1 MPRQERKASDS
12 ARFPRKLKR
21 LPVARRS
28 YWPFWLFFGLLS
40 AGTAVATVF
49 WSNGPTWPFYVLS
62 RVLPR
67 WTDNL
72 GRKAEHQ
79 TSHLVFQ
86 NSRASINHPLP
97 LGIALD
103 KGTGRETVVLSGF
116 MEGTSLSAGVA
127 LGATRWSVPAG
138 DLDKAF
144 ISPPQDF
151 EGIMNVNVT
160 LYSSTQE
167 VLQTSE
173 VQFEWGVLHKGD
185 KLPVRPSS
193 QGPAR

>member
-1 MPRQERKASDS
+1 MPKQERRASDPP
-12 ARFPRKLKR
+12 RFPSKLKQ

-28 YWPFWLFFGLLS
+28 YWPFWLLFGLLS
-40 AGTAVATVF
+40 AGTASVF
-49 WSNGPTWPFYVLS
+49 WFHGTTWPLYVLS
-62 RVLPR
+62 RVLPS
-67 WTDNL
+67 WTDNP
-72 GRKAEHQ
+72 GQKAEHQ
-79 TSHLVFQ
+79 TSRLILQ
-86 NSRASINHPLP
+86 NSRASINQPLP

-103 KGTGRETVVLSGF
+103 NGTGRETVVLSEL
-116 MEGTSLSAGVA
+116 MEGTSLSAGAA

-151 EGIMNVNVT
+151 KGILNVKVT

-167 VLQTSE
+167 VLQTNQ

-185 KLPVRPSS
+185 KLPVRSSS